1 MQSPSHSTLARLQQV
16 TTVSLLSAA
25 VAWLAWFWRD
35 APLLALA
42 GFAAVL
48 LGHSLFL
55 AVEFVALHFVGRGDT
70 VPQPTWLELARAWL
84 GETVTA
90 PRVFCWRQ
98 PFRWRLV
105 PDELEI
111 EDAQRG
117 RRGAVFIHGFVCNRG
132 FWNPWLE
139 RLRASGHPFIA
150 VNLEPVFGSIE
161 DYAPI
166 IEDAVRRLNQA
177 TGLPPVLICHSM
189 GGLAARAWLRAK
201 AADARVHHVITIG
214 SPHHGTW
221 LGQFSHLKNGRQMRL
236 RNPWLQE
243 LAEHSGQCRDTGFT
257 CWYSNCDNIVF
268 PGSTAVLEGADNRFI
283 RGVAHVDLAF
293 HPIVMGESLAMVTAS
308 R

>member
-1 MQSPSHSTLARLQQV
+1 MLSPSHSALARLQQV
-16 TTVSLLSAA
+16 ITVSLLSAA
-25 VAWLAWFWRD
+25 LAWLAWYWRD

-42 GFAAVL
+42 GFATII
-48 LGHSLFL
+48 LGYSLFL
-55 AVEFVALHFVGRGDT
+55 AVEFVALHFVGRGDS
-70 VPQPTWLELARAWL
+70 VPQPTWPELARAWL
-84 GETVTA
+84 GETVMA

-111 EDAQRG
+111 EDAQRS

-166 IEDAVRRLNQA
+166 IEDAVRRLTQA

-189 GGLAARAWLRAK
+189 GGLAARVWLRAK
-201 AADARVHHVITIG
+201 SADACVHHIITIG

-221 LGQFSHLKNGRQMRL
+221 LGQFSHLENGRQMSL

-243 LAEHSGQCRDTGFT
+243 LAEHRGKCRDTGFT

-268 PGSTAVLEGADNRFI
+268 PASAATLEGADNRLI

-293 HPIVMGESLAMVTAS
+293 HPVVMGESLAMVTAS